1 MNAILN
7 NNIVIGNNRFVIIN
21 NMIAIANNNI
31 AFINNN
37 IVIGNNMIAF
47 INSNVVIGAKTLDKE
62 TLSSEIKVSH
72 FLINQKKINIMSANR
87 VITNYEHEKDDEILT
102 TATSAIAGLTANGD
116 FTFTT
121 QLTDLVTAKTNYG
134 IKLGLVATGN
144 KQSVTNKDVDKA
156 ILGTKLSVVGV
167 SVNLQAGGNLS
178 KLQGSGLPLA
188 IIGSHHSLDAPTGF
202 GITRGNI
209 AGNMDMKVDK
219 PIVTT
224 HGTIFAFW
232 KTSLGPTP
240 SNINDWFFRHSNG
253 HSLTITGLTPNTPY
267 PFASAYKGN
276 DTDPLVWSAIINM
289 SPGD

>member
-1 MNAILN
+1 LAIQGRLFRKN
-7 NNIVIGNNRFVIIN
+7 VRFFSIQGRLFGENVRLL
-21 NMIAIANNNI
+21 AIQGRLLAENDLGLEERN
-31 AFINNN
+31 
-37 IVIGNNMIAF
+37 
-47 INSNVVIGAKTLDKE
+47 
-62 TLSSEIKVSH
+62 KVYN
-72 FLINQKKINIMSANR
+72 LINQQNKIYTMEK
-87 VITNYEHEKDDEILT
+87 VITNFDNQKDDEILV
-102 TATSAIAGLTANGD
+102 TATSAITALTGNAD

-121 QLTDLVTAKTNYG
+121 QLTDLVTAKTNYAT
-134 IKLGLVATGN
+134 KLGLVATGN
-144 KQSVTNKDVDKA
+144 KQSVTNKDDDKV
-156 ILGTKLSVVGV
+156 ILGTKLSVAGV

-188 IIGSHHSLDAPTGF
+188 IIGSHHSLNAPTGF

-232 KTSLGPTP
+232 KTSLGATP
-240 SNINDWFFRHSNG
+240 ANINDWFFRHSNG

-267 PFASAYKGN
+267 PFAAAYKGN
-276 DTDPLVWSAIINM
+276 DTDPLVWSSITTM